1 MPHVGVEMMPLK
13 RKELPD
19 VGELVVATVKEV
31 YDYGA
36 YLTLDEYGG
45 LEAYL
50 PWSEVASRWIRS
62 IHEVVKPGQKI
73 VVKVIRVNKQR
84 KHVDVSLKRVTDNER
99 KRKMM
104 EWKRAQK
111 AEKILELVA
120 QKLGKSLEEAYEVVG
135 KPLENLYGELM
146 AAFEEAAIRGEQAL
160 REAKIPEEWIKPLM
174 EEIKRHVEVK
184 HVKISGIITARSLAS
199 DGVDRLKKVFAAV
212 KDAALRAA
220 KDIKVRLY
228 TIGSPRYKIELEG
241 YDYKTLEKALAA
253 AISEGE
259 KVAKS
264 LGVEFSFTREKR

>member
-1 MPHVGVEMMPLK
+1 MPLA

-50 PWSEVASRWIRS
+50 PWSEVASRWVRS
-62 IHEVVKPGQKI
+62 IHDVVKPGQKV
-73 VVKVIRVNKQR
+73 VVKVIRVNRR
-84 KHVDVSLKRVTDNER
+84 KRQVDVSLKRVTDSER

-120 QKLGKSLEEAYEVVG
+120 QRLGKSLEEAYREVG
-135 KPLENLYGELM
+135 QRLEDAYGELM
-146 AAFEEAAIRGEQAL
+146 AAFEEAAIRGPQVL
-160 REAKIPEEWIKPLM
+160 REAGVPEEWIEPLY

-184 HVKISGIITARSLAS
+184 QVRIAGVITARSFAG
-199 DGVDRLKKVFAAV
+199 DGVERVKKTLLSV
-212 KDAALRAA
+212 KNAILESPGG
-220 KDIKVRLY
+220 IKVRLY
-228 TIGSPRYKIELEG
+228 TIGAPRYRLELES
-241 YDYKTLEKALAA
+241 YEYKVLEKALEKALE
-253 AISEGE
+253 EGE
-259 KVAKS
+259 RVAKE
-264 LGVEFSFTREKR
+264 LGVEFAFSREKR